1 MLIVPAAVTAMTAVS
16 VTIARIVF
24 VIAGRMMLSVIL
36 RIIIRAIV
44 ALAAI
49 IVSGRMAGAL
59 MGTVFGM
66 IAIRHR
72 GGRENHE
79 KGERKQKN
87 AEHHRFPLVVA
98 VAALIFSAGIEGAAT
113 VFGSAVIACL
123 LFGTVI
129 FAIVVLILHIA
140 GIIVVVGADSG
151 VTVITGDVASDR
163 GDGEKGERKHGK
175 GNNTDDHHGLL
186 I

>member
-1 MLIVPAAVTAMTAVS
+1 MTAVS
-16 VTIARIVF
+16 VTIARIVV
-24 VIAGRMMLSVIL
+24 VIAGRMVLSVIL
-36 RIIIRAIV
+36 RIIIIRAIV

-49 IVSGRMAGAL
+49 VVSGRMAGAL

-72 GGRENHE
+72 GGRKNHE

-98 VAALIFSAGIEGAAT
+98 VAALIFSAGIDGAAT
-113 VFGSAVIACL
+113 VFGGAVIACL
-123 LFGTVI
+123 LFGAII
-129 FAIVVLILHIA
+129 FAVVVLILHIA
-140 GIIVVVGADSG
+140 GIVVVVGADSG
-151 VTVITGDVASDR
+151 VTVITGDIASDR
-163 GDGEKGERKHGK
+163 GDGEKGESKHGK
-175 GNNTDDHHGLL
+175 GKNTNDHHGLL